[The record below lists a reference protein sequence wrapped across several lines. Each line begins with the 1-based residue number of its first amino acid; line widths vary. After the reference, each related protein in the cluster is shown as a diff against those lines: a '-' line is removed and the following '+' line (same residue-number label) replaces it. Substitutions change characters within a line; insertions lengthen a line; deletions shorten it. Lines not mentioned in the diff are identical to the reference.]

1 VGHLTARKARRRISG
16 AKFLRFF
23 GQNLYIQ
30 LEETRVN
37 K

>member
-1 VGHLTARKARRRISG
+1 MIQG